1 MTHPNPPGHTHTHA
15 RARVRIHTHSHAHTH
30 ARAQLTGEHTPPFA
44 YNYSFGSATVDNAT
58 GVVYV
63 TGTLGYVRTW

>member
-1 MTHPNPPGHTHTHA
+1 MYNDSPHSNRTHTHTHTHTHA
-15 RARVRIHTHSHAHTH
+15 HTR